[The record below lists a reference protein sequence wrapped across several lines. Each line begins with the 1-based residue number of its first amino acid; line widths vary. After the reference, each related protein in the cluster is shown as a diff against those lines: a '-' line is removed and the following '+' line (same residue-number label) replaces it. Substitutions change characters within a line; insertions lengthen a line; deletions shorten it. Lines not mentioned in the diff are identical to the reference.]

1 MRIQGC
7 SDCAQTLGAFTPP
20 ADCQSGFFVTRGGYE
35 ADGTYQ
41 RYINDVPATQ
51 VDFDALAAWQANCR
65 AEMQRR
71 YDEESAKRA
80 LELAQQPISPGW
92 ASYGPGSNPSQAP
105 GVSLAVQ
112 YVESIQDPA
121 LKQQAASA
129 VVTAVQQNPTN
140 PGAVTVTTPSGQVVT
155 IAPNVS
161 TVPGPG
167 GGGAVIEAGFPDEMH
182 TAQPAPVGGGNS
194 MLALAA
200 IAALAFLG

>member
-7 SDCAQTLGAFTPP
+7 NDCAQTLGALVMPSNCDALLVTSQRMLPDGSIGVFAGDYQLTP
-20 ADCQSGFFVTRGGYE
+20 ADLQAIETWRNNCVQERQRLQDE
-35 ADGTYQ
+35 A
-41 RYINDVPATQ
+41 
-51 VDFDALAAWQANCR
+51 
-65 AEMQRR
+65 
-71 YDEESAKRA
+71 RA
-80 LELAQQPISPGW
+80 LQAIELAKQPITPGW
-92 ASYGPGSNPSQAP
+92 AVYGPGSVPAQAP
-105 GVSLAVQ
+105 NVSLAVD
-112 YVESIQDPA
+112 YVESIQDPT

-167 GGGAVIEAGFPDEMH
+167 GGGAVIDAGFPDEMH
-182 TAQPAPVGGGNS
+182 TAQPAPTGGGNS

-200 IAALAFLG
+200 IAALALLG